1 MTSTAVKYFHAGLPG
16 APVGTGLAG
25 SLIAILDACLVNGWG
40 LLTAQSASV
49 SGEVCTL
56 GFGTGHAFEPLIV
69 GLVAGAGTAAV
80 NGEHRI
86 SSTTTNTVSFPV
98 PGVPDGPVSGT
109 ITIKVAPAGWLK
121 LFSGANKAAYKPAPP
136 DASGCVVRIDDTPGR
151 YARLRAYESMTDVD
165 TGIGPTPT
173 DAQLSGGLFIPK
185 SPEANSTGR
194 RWVLAA
200 SDRFVHF
207 SIAAGSTIYQDD
219 YASIAFGD
227 FPSLKAGD
235 AYNFV
240 VVGDTTD
247 SSGSGSPGFSNALHK
262 SFGATGAYV
271 VRSYIQSGGAV
282 PVYLYKPGMLGG
294 DVYSGSPSSAVGP
307 NPISNTIDVC
317 PTLFLE
323 GSSYNGNRRGE
334 IPGLYG
340 IPHNLGSGFDN
351 RQQLTPAIGLPGHVL
366 ITLRIG
372 GYQTVSQSSR
382 FALDIT
388 GPWS

>member
-1 MTSTAVKYFHAGLPG
+1 MTSTDVKYFHADLPG
-16 APVGTGLAG
+16 APVGNGLGG
-25 SLIAILDACLVNGWG
+25 SLIAILDACLNTGWG

-56 GFGTGHAFEPLIV
+56 GFATGHAFEPLIV
-69 GLVAGAGTAAV
+69 ALVAGAGTAAI

-86 SSTTTNTVSFPV
+86 TATTTNTVSFPA

-121 LFSGANKAAYKPAPP
+121 LFSGANKAVYKPAAP

-151 YARLRAYESMTDVD
+151 YARLRAYESMSDVD

-185 SPEANSTGR
+185 SPEANSTRR
-194 RWVLAA
+194 RWVVVA

-207 SIAAGSTIYQDD
+207 SITAGSTAYQDD

-240 VVGDTTD
+240 VVGDISDT
-247 SSGSGSPGFSNALHK
+247 SSSGSPGFQNSLH
-262 SFGATGAYV
+262 SAYGSTGAYV
-271 VRSYIQSGGAV
+271 VRSYIQSGGAI
-282 PVYLYKPGMLGG
+282 PVYLYKPGMMGSG
-294 DVYSGSPSSAVGP
+294 FSGSPASATGP
-307 NPISNTIDVC
+307 NPISNTIDIC

-323 GSSYNGNRRGE
+323 GTAYTGNRRGE

-372 GYQTVSQSSR
+372 GYSIITQSSR
-382 FALDIT
+382 FALDVT